1 MPKANVTAGGD
12 AGQVV
17 ETDDATL
24 NNDQAQNLETQPDE
38 NEESDDADEALPKS
52 QKELDDLMKK
62 RLARQKAQLEK
73 QHKADLKKVTDDKD
87 KSEVELEKQKSGER
101 LAKVADKSF
110 LIAARDAGASP
121 QVADKLLKLN
131 RAEFDL
137 DDDGEILNIDDLMTA
152 SKKDFPEFFKKSRGS
167 GDGGAG
173 GDGGK
178 ISDPVKDFNDKL
190 KAGLGM

>member
-12 AGQVV
+12 TGQAV

-24 NNDQAQNLETQPDE
+24 NNDQDANLETQPDE
-38 NEESDDADEALPKS
+38 NEDDPDESDETLPKT
-52 QKELDDLMKK
+52 QKELDELMKK
-62 RLARQKAQLEK
+62 RLARQKQQLDK
-73 QHKADLKKVTDDKD
+73 AHKNELKKVTADKD
-87 KSEVELEKQKSGER
+87 KSEVELERQKSGER
-101 LAKVADKSF
+101 LAKIADKDF

-121 QVADKLLKLN
+121 AVAEKLLKLN

-137 DDDGEILNIDDLMTA
+137 DDDGEILNIDDLIAT

-173 GDGGK
+173 GDDK
-178 ISDPVKDFNDKL
+178 ITDPVKDFNDKI
-190 KAGLGM
+190 KAELGL